1 MNEETMRDRHIPRLC
16 RSCTAPMARQQDA
29 CWRCG
34 VERTTTAPSRPAA
47 DPMAAAL
54 LKAEVEARV
63 SEQRWIDEGGTYSEP
78 PARRVAAS
86 VGH

>member
-1 MNEETMRDRHIPRLC
+1 
-16 RSCTAPMARQQDA
+16 MARQQDA

-34 VERTTTAPSRPAA
+34 VEWSTAPSRPPV

-54 LKAEVEARV
+54 LNAEEVEARV
-63 SEQRWIDEGGTYSEP
+63 SAERWIDEGGTYSEP
-78 PARRVAAS
+78 PARRIAAS

>member
-1 MNEETMRDRHIPRLC
+1 MRDRHIPRLC

-34 VERTTTAPSRPAA
+34 VEWSTTVPSRPAA
-47 DPMAAAL
+47 DPIATAL
-54 LKAEVEARV
+54 LQAEAEGRV
-63 SEQRWIDEGGTYSEP
+63 SAERWIDEGGTYAEP
-78 PARRVAAS
+78 PARRLVSA

>member
-1 MNEETMRDRHIPRLC
+1 
-16 RSCTAPMARQQDA
+16 MARQQDA

-34 VERTTTAPSRPAA
+34 VEWSTTASSRSAA

-63 SEQRWIDEGGTYSEP
+63 SVERWIDEGGTYSQP
-78 PARRVAAS
+78 PARRVAAA
-86 VGH
+86 VGHWR

>member
-1 MNEETMRDRHIPRLC
+1 MNEGTMRDRHIPRLC

-29 CWRCG
+29 CWHCG
-34 VERTTTAPSRPAA
+34 VEWPATASSRPGA

-63 SEQRWIDEGGTYSEP
+63 SAQRWIDEGGTYSEP
-78 PARRVAAS
+78 PAPRVAAS